1 MKIQA
6 SDLSVVINGKHLL
19 KTICMSLQAGELVA
33 AIGPNGAGKSTLMK
47 ALSGE
52 VAASSGIV
60 TLDSTPIAQYPLSE
74 LACVLAVLPQQSDLH
89 FPFSVSQV
97 IGFGRIPH
105 QSGRQNDRLI
115 VEEIMALLQITELAD
130 RDYTTLSGGE
140 KQRVQFA
147 RILSQ
152 NEGALDGAFL
162 FLDEPTSSLDLS
174 HQRTVLNIARQKSR
188 QGQGVF
194 LVLHDMNLAAR
205 YADRILLMKAGTIVK
220 QGSPVDVLT
229 EASLSEL
236 FEVNIKVMEHPQGQ
250 YPLIINW

>member
-6 SDLSVVINGKHLL
+6 TELSVVINGKHLL
-19 KTICMSLQAGELVA
+19 KTVSMSLQPGELVA

-47 ALSGE
+47 TLSGE
-52 VAASSGIV
+52 VTASSGSV
-60 TLDSTPIAQYPLSE
+60 TLDATPIAQYPLSE
-74 LACVLAVLPQQSDLH
+74 LARILAVLPQQSDLH
-89 FPFSVSQV
+89 FPFNVFQV

-105 QSGRQNDRLI
+105 QSGSQNDRLI
-115 VEEIMALLQITELAD
+115 VEEIMQSLQITELAD

-152 NEGALDGAFL
+152 NEGALEGGFL

-174 HQRTVLNIARQKSR
+174 HQQTVLNIARQKSR

-205 YADRILLMKAGTIVK
+205 YADRILLMKDGEVVK
-220 QGSPVDVLT
+220 QGSPGDVLT
-229 EASLSEL
+229 ETSLSEL

-250 YPLIINW
+250 YPLIVNW